1 MDRIHPAWSGA
12 GAIDGIGEQ
21 EGRRNFTTKGTKHTK
36 AEDSKG
42 RIRAPR
48 RARDSPYPACCFRE
62 RQRVEQRSH
71 AEVAEDAEGETG
83 GVACQRSAKV
93 LEVAEMSG
101 CVLRVE
107 GKDFDAKAFVA
118 ANDFKVIRLKD
129 SSFNVDVSRRE
140 ADDLPGQIQDAL
152 RFLES
157 HADVLKALRSVRGV
171 EMVLDFGI
179 AQKDVAAQFV
189 RLPSELVRRAAE
201 IGAGLEVSLY
211 AVQDP

>member
-1 MDRIHPAWSGA
+1 
-12 GAIDGIGEQ
+12 
-21 EGRRNFTTKGTKHTK
+21 
-36 AEDSKG
+36 
-42 RIRAPR
+42 
-48 RARDSPYPACCFRE
+48 
-62 RQRVEQRSH
+62 
-71 AEVAEDAEGETG
+71 
-83 GVACQRSAKV
+83 
-93 LEVAEMSG
+93 MSG

-118 ANDFKVIRLKD
+118 ANALKVIRLKD

-152 RFLES
+152 QFLES

-179 AQKDVAAQFV
+179 AQKNVAAQFV

-201 IGAGLEVSLY
+201 VGAGLEVSLY
-211 AVQDP
+211 AIQGP